1 MIALMFGV
9 GKVDR
14 HKSIVCTVLIATC
27 YVQLD
32 R

>member
-14 HKSIVCTVLIATC
+14 LKSIVCTALIVTC